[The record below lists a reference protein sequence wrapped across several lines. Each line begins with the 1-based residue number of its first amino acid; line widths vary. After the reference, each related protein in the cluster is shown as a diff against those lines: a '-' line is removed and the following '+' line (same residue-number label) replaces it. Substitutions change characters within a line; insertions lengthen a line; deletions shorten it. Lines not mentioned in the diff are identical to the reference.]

1 MKAIDKCQSCKKSEI
16 YVDFDGTVVVL
27 PCNEDECEYE
37 PLRAKDEGKSMTN
50 REWLNSMTDEELVCF
65 LLSEDFSRLKMSWTS
80 TFLGLKD
87 WLKKEHTEGW
97 ING

>member
-1 MKAIDKCQSCKKSEI
+1 MKLREECNNCKKAKNYI
-16 YVDFDGTVVVL
+16 DFDGTWFCM
-27 PCNEDECEYE
+27 PCNNDKCEYE
-37 PLRAKDEGKSMTN
+37 PLDKGMTN